1 MDVRLFEVPA
11 PQAEYKIKAVCVS
24 CGDDLVVVVG
34 GGSRYHLGSLGLTIS
49 MPSIKDP
56 AKLTNS
62 TYQVPVPGHKEESL
76 AREASCKLSKFLS
89 KNVVVTVGIHTDEI
103 SKELIRAYVDQ
114 FNNLIDLICEAY
126 ITA

>member
-1 MDVRLFEVPA
+1 
-11 PQAEYKIKAVCVS
+11 
-24 CGDDLVVVVG
+24 
-34 GGSRYHLGSLGLTIS
+34 

-76 AREASCKLSKFLS
+76 AREASCKLSKILS

-103 SKELIRAYVDQ
+103 SKELIQAYVDQ